1 MLQEVKEITP
11 TTKKLRISIP
21 QEVIEQEFVRAY
33 DKLRASVK
41 IPGFRAGKVPQAI
54 LEKRFARDI
63 EAQVMEKVVPEF
75 YSKAIEEAGLS
86 PVAYPSIDEKFE
98 IVRSRPLSF
107 TITVEVKPEIKNL
120 SYEGIK
126 LKEAA
131 FSVEEAGVDA
141 AIKAMQEGRAL
152 FKVSEDAISDGDMA
166 VIDCDAFID
175 GVSVNDLSVKDYPF
189 IVHPSHV
196 VQDEDEE
203 INKKLNDAL
212 LGKKKGDAVDFK
224 VHFNAAHQ
232 NKTIAGKEV
241 FLKAAITE
249 VKKKFVP
256 EMDDEFIKSFGCGDM
271 DELKKKVHDDLFKKK
286 KNNADMIYKKELL
299 NALISSNDFEAPS
312 SMVETELEALV
323 HDIKQNAE
331 QKGETPK
338 GDDELRQAFRQT
350 ARDNVKGVLILEA
363 IGNKEKTEV
372 TEDDI
377 NRYINELAAVYR
389 IKPEEVKKLFFA
401 KEGSLEGLKSRL
413 GADKVLELVLEKAVI
428 AP

>member
-1 MLQEVKEITP
+1 MLQEVREITP

-21 QEVIEQEFVRAY
+21 QDVIEREFVRAY

-63 EAQVMEKVVPEF
+63 EAEVMERVVPEF
-75 YSKAIEEAGLS
+75 YTNAIKEAGLS
-86 PVAYPSIDEKFE
+86 PVAYPSFDEKIE
-98 IVRSRPLSF
+98 IVRSQPLSF

-126 LKEAA
+126 LKEAPL
-131 FSVEEAGVDA
+131 SVEDAEVDA
-141 AIKAMQEGRAL
+141 ALKAMQEGRAL
-152 FKVSEDAISDGDMA
+152 YKVSEEAIGEGDMA
-166 VIDCDAFID
+166 VIDCEAFID
-175 GVSVNDLSVKDYPF
+175 GVSVNELSVKDYPF
-189 IVHPSHV
+189 IVTAHAAR
-196 VQDEDEE
+196 DEDEA
-203 INKKLNDAL
+203 INRKLNDAL
-212 LGKKKGDAVDFK
+212 SGKKKGSAVDLK
-224 VHFNAAHQ
+224 VNFNASHP

-241 FLKAAITE
+241 LLKAVISE
-249 VKKKFVP
+249 VKKKSVP
-256 EMDDEFIKSFGCGDM
+256 ELDDEFFKSLGCGNA
-271 DELKKKVHDDLFKKK
+271 DELKKKVHDDLFNRK
-286 KNNADMIYKKELL
+286 KNQAAMTYKKELL
-299 NALISSNDFEAPS
+299 NALISSNDFEPPS
-312 SMVETELEALV
+312 SMVENELEALV
-323 HDIKQNAE
+323 QDIKQHAE

-372 TEDDI
+372 TEADI
-377 NRYINELAAVYR
+377 NKYINELAVVYR
-389 IKPEEVKKLFFA
+389 MQPEEVKKLFFA

-413 GADKVLELVLEKAVI
+413 SADKVLELVLEKAVI

>member
-41 IPGFRAGKVPQAI
+41 IPGFRAGKAPQAI
-54 LEKRFARDI
+54 LEKKFAKDI

-75 YSKAIEEAGLS
+75 YSNAIKEAGVS
-86 PVAYPSIDEKFE
+86 PVAYPSIDEKIE

-107 TITVEVKPEIKNL
+107 TITVEVKPEMKNL

-126 LKEAA
+126 LKEAV
-131 FSVEEAGVDA
+131 FSVEETEVDA
-141 AIKAMQEGRAL
+141 AINAVQEDRAL

-166 VIDCDAFID
+166 IIDCDAFID
-175 GVSVNDLSVKDYPF
+175 GVSVNELSVKDYPF
-189 IVHPSHV
+189 VVHTAHV
-196 VQDEDEE
+196 VKDEDEE

-212 LGKKKGDAVDFK
+212 SGKKKGDAVDLK
-224 VHFNAAHQ
+224 VHFNASHP

-241 FLKAAITE
+241 LLKAVITE

-286 KNNADMIYKKELL
+286 KNQADMIYKKELL

-312 SMVETELEALV
+312 SMVENELEALV
-323 HDIKQNAE
+323 QNAKQNAG

-338 GDDELRQAFRQT
+338 GDDELRQAFKQT

-363 IGNKEKTEV
+363 IGNKEKIEV
-372 TEDDI
+372 MEEDQ
-377 NRYINELAAVYR
+377 NRYINELAVIYK
-389 IKPEEVKKLFFA
+389 IQPEEVKKLFFA
-401 KEGSLEGLKSRL
+401 KDGSLDGMKSRL
-413 GADKVLELVLEKAVI
+413 GAEKVLDFVLEKAVI